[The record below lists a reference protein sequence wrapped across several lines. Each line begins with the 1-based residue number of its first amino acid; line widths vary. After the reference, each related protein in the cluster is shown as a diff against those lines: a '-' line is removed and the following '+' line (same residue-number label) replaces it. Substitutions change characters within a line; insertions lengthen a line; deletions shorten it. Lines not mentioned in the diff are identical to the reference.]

1 MPSSD
6 SGTGGVR
13 NGLGA
18 DRWGNDHTGSVAPSY
33 SYDDLLRCRG
43 SLLGFVQRESAKA
56 AAEVDNG
63 ATDSTHQ
70 QRERAKLQLQSILGT
85 ELSDGEGAEL
95 LDRCGW
101 DVQRAVAEHFNDEA
115 GARIAAQDRA
125 APAEVDNGATDST
138 HQQRERAKL
147 QLQSILGTELS
158 DGEGA
163 ELLDRCG
170 WDVQRAVAEHFN
182 DEAAAQEAVSPRAS
196 ASEIGPMKP
205 SMKRPAQ
212 DAGRK
217 QHKKAKQRAQRS
229 VLSMWKPK

>member
-115 GARIAAQDRA
+115 
-125 APAEVDNGATDST
+125 
-138 HQQRERAKL
+138 
-147 QLQSILGTELS
+147 
-158 DGEGA
+158 
-163 ELLDRCG
+163 
-170 WDVQRAVAEHFN
+170 
-182 DEAAAQEAVSPRAS
+182 AAQEAVSPRAS